1 MPQWF
6 FEWSSWLYGA
16 IGAIAVV
23 IGWFSWKRPKT
34 PDTTNV
40 VKGGDDN
47 DQAGGKGTT
56 VNRVDNGSG
65 NRQRG

>member
-6 FEWSSWLYGA
+6 FEWSSWIYGA
-16 IGAIAVV
+16 IGALAVV
-23 IGWFSWKRPKT
+23 IGWFGWKRRKS
-34 PDTTNV
+34 PDTTNIV
-40 VKGGDDN
+40 EDGDDN

-56 VNRVDNGSG
+56 YNTTKKGSR